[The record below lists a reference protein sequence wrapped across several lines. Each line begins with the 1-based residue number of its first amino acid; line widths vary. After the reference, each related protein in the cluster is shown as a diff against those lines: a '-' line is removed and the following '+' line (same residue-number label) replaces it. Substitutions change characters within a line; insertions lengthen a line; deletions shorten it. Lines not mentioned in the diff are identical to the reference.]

1 MDAKQKLSEEI
12 KSAWLKNAA
21 ALKELLISVVT
32 GSDALSPAQREQ
44 LSAII
49 MDYKA
54 LEFNDDADDVF
65 IKAKFLRGKFLG
77 FDTDAERL
85 NIRRLAYRYN
95 ERIAKNIAS
104 MAQILYD
111 NCYASF
117 KSWMS
122 SLMSLIEQNITEYN
136 PELRD
141 MAEMI
146 REETEKII
154 ELEGDQKTISDTLD
168 TIRQLMEWKTKG

>member
-1 MDAKQKLSEEI
+1 M
-12 KSAWLKNAA
+12 KNAA
-21 ALKELLISVVT
+21 ALRELLLSVVT
-32 GSDALSPAQREQ
+32 GSDALSPAQRAQ
-44 LSAII
+44 LSEII

-54 LEFNDDADDVF
+54 LEFNDDADDIF

-85 NIRRLAYRYN
+85 NTKRLAYRYN
-95 ERIAKNIAS
+95 ERISKNIAS
-104 MAQILYD
+104 MAQILFE

-117 KSWMS
+117 KAWMS

-154 ELEGDQKTISDTLD
+154 ELEGDQKTISTTLD
-168 TIRQLMEWKTKG
+168 TIKQLMEWKTRNAEEISYGH